1 MRHIN
6 KMNKINIYII
16 MMLLYSVSFSFL
28 KAECDICEF
37 SIEEIFF
44 NESIVGYYMAGFD
57 LSTGDSNVLLFEYL
71 IDGPSS
77 CYYSSSGSEKLNLD
91 FSIDIFSPELGF
103 DTPEPFVSGSLTL
116 SNFTGPVRLKNTD
129 INFSTTTVDGAD
141 MEVSDISAS
150 ISDNQLD
157 AMAGYITSTGK
168 IPNGTYVFSFTLESG
183 TDVSCGGAISS
194 FTRDVEIYEPTFLD
208 LQSPGYKNYSEATE
222 SPELSTYPNFIWSTD
237 LCSACNYGIR
247 VCEYNPSIHDSPSS
261 ALNDI
266 SNLPADQSLDFF
278 PIPTGQTVF
287 SYPPVGAIDLEQE
300 KYYVWQI
307 KRDYTTTVGTK
318 EDYSDI
324 YIFKVSSNQNMSSME
339 LDFLKELIGE
349 EVYNQY
355 FGPGGSLEGYS
366 ISQILLNGDQ
376 SSQEELQGIIN
387 QVEQGNLDVEDVV
400 VE

>member
-1 MRHIN
+1 
-6 KMNKINIYII
+6 MNKNLKNIIVII
-16 MMLLYSVSFSFL
+16 FLYSASFSFL
-28 KAECDICEF
+28 NAECDLCDF
-37 SIEEIFF
+37 SMEELFF
-44 NESIVGYYMAGFD
+44 NENIVGYYMAGFD
-57 LSTGDSNVLLFEYL
+57 LATGDSNVLLFEYL

-77 CYYSSSGSEKLNLD
+77 CYYSSSGNEKLNLN
-91 FSIDIFSPELGF
+91 FSIEIFSPELGF
-103 DTPEPFVSGSLTL
+103 DVPEPFVSGNLTL

-129 INFSTTTVDGAD
+129 INFSTTSVDGAD
-141 MEVSDISAS
+141 MEVTEINTS

-168 IPNGTYVFSFTLESG
+168 IPNGTYVFSFTLFSG
-183 TDVSCGGAISS
+183 SNDVTCGGGAIDS

-208 LQSPGYKNYSEATE
+208 LQSPGYKNYSDASE

-237 LCSACNYGIR
+237 MCSACNYGIR

-266 SNLPADQSLDFF
+266 SSLPADQGLGFF
-278 PIPTGQTVF
+278 PIPSGQTVF
-287 SYPPVGAIDLEQE
+287 SYPPTGGIDLEQE

-307 KRDYTTTVGTK
+307 KREYGTTVGIK

-324 YIFKVSSNQNMSSME
+324 FIFKVSSNQNMSTME

-355 FGPGGSLEGYS
+355 FGPGGSFEGYS
-366 ISQILLNGDQ
+366 ISEILLNGNQ
-376 SSQEELQGIIN
+376 SSQDELQGIVNQIN
-387 QVEQGNLDVEDVV
+387 QGNLDIEDIII
-400 VE
+400 E